1 MIALNNISFMK
12 YKTFQ
17 NGINRSIKNAY
28 SHTNSHYHFF
38 LSLSPPL
45 SPHINTIIGKQPIDF
60 IVKPTHLGVLS
71 IRRKKETCL
80 DTLHRCKEQLYN

>member
-1 MIALNNISFMK
+1 MMIALNNIPFMK
-12 YKTFQ
+12 YEKHQ

-38 LSLSPPL
+38 FLSLSPSL

-60 IVKPTHLGVLS
+60 TVKPTHLGVLS

-80 DTLHRCKEQLYN
+80 T